1 MNERENPTKKYE
13 GRSLFLLIIVA
24 VFAVIIVARLINMQ
38 IIDYDTYL
46 QRALRKTSS
55 TEVLVSQRGEIYDR
69 NGVPLVTNR
78 LCYDVILSRA
88 QLPSDRQNEVLLS
101 LLELIDEEALTYTD
115 NFPFGNAPYEYYTSD
130 DADIQASFDSVK
142 KRLIKTVEAK
152 EDITAGELMEKLC
165 KRYSLTD
172 LTEENKRLLAPLL
185 YDMEYKGF
193 SKKTPYTFAS
203 DVDMEII
210 TVIKEDKV
218 TYAGADIVTSSTREY
233 TTDYCSHIL
242 GRVGYISESEME
254 KYTKKGYSMN
264 DLIGIGG
271 VEYAM
276 EDSLRGIDGSRLV
289 ESDAQGN
296 VNIIS
301 EELPQN
307 GDDVYLTIDLKLQAA
322 AEESLER
329 NIKAIAARGR
339 LSGRGADAD
348 AGAVVAMDVKNGD
361 ILALASYPTF
371 SLKNYSRDF
380 AKNNTDKTKPF
391 LNRAI
396 AGAYAPGSTFKM
408 TTAIAAL
415 ESGAMKPSTTY
426 HCDGIY
432 DRFSPQKFY
441 CWQYTDLGRGHGTV
455 NVSGALQGS
464 CNEYFYEAGYLTGI
478 DTLIEWEKK
487 FGFGQKTGIEIGGE
501 VAGTIAGPDVAE
513 KLGQRWY
520 AGNTVQASIG
530 QSYNLM
536 TPLQLV
542 SYVST
547 VVNGGE
553 RWQPHLIRS
562 AKDSA
567 SGKMTKKP
575 TSELV
580 ENVEFSDSTYK
591 AVINGMKAVV
601 NEGGTAAS
609 VFRNYPVAVGG
620 KSGTAQVA
628 KGTATGVFVCFAPA
642 DDPEIA
648 IAVVV
653 EHGGSGNNVAPI
665 VRDIMDVYFG
675 LDTAQTESNILLK

>member
-1 MNERENPTKKYE
+1 MNEHENPTRKYQ
-13 GRSLFLLIIVA
+13 GRSLFLLAIV
-24 VFAVIIVARLINMQ
+24 VIFAVIIVARLINMQ
-38 IIDYDTYL
+38 IINYDEYL

-78 LCYDVILSRA
+78 ICYNVTLNRA
-88 QLPSDRQNEVLLS
+88 RLPSDRQSEVLLS
-101 LLELIDEEALTYTD
+101 LLELVDESALTYTD
-115 NFPFGNAPYEYYTSD
+115 NFPFGNAPYEYYTSE

-142 KRLIKTVEAK
+142 KRLIKTVEADD
-152 EDITAGELMEKLC
+152 DISAAELMEKLC
-165 KRYSLTD
+165 KRYSLTE
-172 LTEENKRLLAPLL
+172 LPEEQKRTLAPLL

-203 DVDMEII
+203 DVDMETI

-233 TTDYCSHIL
+233 TTDYCAHIL

-271 VEYAM
+271 IEYAM

-289 ESDAQGN
+289 ESDSAGN
-296 VNIIS
+296 STVVS
-301 EELPQN
+301 EELPKN

-322 AEESLER
+322 AEESLES
-329 NIKAIAARGR
+329 NIKSIAERGR
-339 LSGRGADAD
+339 VTGRGADAD

-361 ILALASYPTF
+361 VLALASYPTY
-371 SLKNYSRDF
+371 SLENYSQDF
-380 AKNNTDKTKPF
+380 AKNNSDPTKPY

-396 AGAYAPGSTFKM
+396 AGLYAPGSTFKM

-415 ESGAMKPSTTY
+415 ESGAMSTSSTY
-426 HCDGIY
+426 RCDGIY

-487 FGFGQKTGIEIGGE
+487 FGFGEKTGIEIGGE
-501 VAGTIAGPDVAE
+501 AAGTIAGPDVAE
-513 KLGQRWY
+513 KQGQRWY

-562 AKDSA
+562 AKDSS
-567 SGKMTKKP
+567 SGEMTKKP
-575 TSELV
+575 ESKLVSNVGFSEK
-580 ENVEFSDSTYK
+580 TYD
-591 AVINGMKAVV
+591 AVIDGMKAVV

-609 VFRNYPVAVGG
+609 VFKNYPVAVGG

-675 LDTAQTESNILLK
+675 LDTAKTDSDILLK